1 MTKYVAFLD
10 ILGFKNK
17 LESLD
22 QNQAQKF
29 ISNFSRTV
37 YNIFNSYSYCSEYN
51 GKKIYGYIVSDSI
64 ILNTN
69 NSSQES
75 LEELI
80 SMINKICREEF
91 IQNGILIRGAIAK
104 GEFDRMPALELS
116 NLSKEL
122 IVGQAYVDAYLLEGK
137 VKTMGISLR
146 EDVYNDMA
154 NLCRCD
160 ISENIFNEKVNGETI
175 YVMRYLTLDLL
186 LEEESLHKYIKF
198 AKDAKWIPHY
208 YNGIY
213 FAMKSVKKSV
223 KNDIKIEQV
232 FDKILKI
239 ISEGESK
246 EVWSDIDLFIENT
259 FSDGVIKEYKTRFL
273 KYLRGKIF

>member
-37 YNIFNSYSYCSEYN
+37 YNIFNSYNYCSEYN

-213 FAMKSVKKSV
+213 FAMKSVED
-223 KNDIKIEQV
+223 DIKIEQV
-232 FDKILKI
+232 FDMIIKI
-239 ISEGESK
+239 ISGGELGK
-246 EVWSDIDLFIENT
+246 NWRAINLFIKNT
-259 FSDGVIKEYKTRFL
+259 FSEGVIEKYKTRFL